1 MIMILVIM
9 SIILN
14 YYSTKKFGPIT
25 TSHRQWRDQGNCK
38 FIHGYA
44 RYVEITFACSSL
56 NEQQWVMDFGGLT
69 EINDWLHQQWDHRLL
84 ISSDDPLLQDFKIL
98 HDKDG
103 CNLNMM
109 DIHKGW
115 GPGIEASCK
124 FVFDYADKWIK
135 QLTSNRVWV
144 SKIQIWEHEKNSAIL
159 SIE

>member
-1 MIMILVIM
+1 MILVIM